1 MTGDRYREARLQ
13 SRSSKQV
20 KILKSFLKINSEEK
34 KKKKQNRDIGNLELR
49 EDFLGMFGARRV
61 DRLKY
66 KRENR
71 SNVRIHVFG
80 A

>member
-13 SRSSKQV
+13 SRSNKQV
-20 KILKSFLKINSEEK
+20 KILKSFLKINLEEK
-34 KKKKQNRDIGNLELR
+34 KKKNRDIGNLELR
-49 EDFLGMFGARRV
+49 EDFLGTFGARRV

>member
-13 SRSSKQV
+13 SRSNKQV
-20 KILKSFLKINSEEK
+20 KILKSFLKINLEEK
-34 KKKKQNRDIGNLELR
+34 KKKNRDIGNLELR
-49 EDFLGMFGARRV
+49 EDFLVMFGARRV